1 MQPNPLE
8 IIPKNSATIP
18 TNKGG
23 NGNRLESR
31 LLNTPRSKR
40 TQNISKLYFD
50 LFSVLS
56 YLSELYLELSRK

>member
-18 TNKGG
+18 TNKRG